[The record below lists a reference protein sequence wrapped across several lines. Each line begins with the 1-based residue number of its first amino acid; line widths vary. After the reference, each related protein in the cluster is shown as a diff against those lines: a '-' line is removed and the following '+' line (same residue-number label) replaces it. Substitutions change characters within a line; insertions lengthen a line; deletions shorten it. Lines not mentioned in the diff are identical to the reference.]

1 MGSSRLTSRRRQDQG
16 FKWARIAMAV
26 LATVGL
32 IDTGAITLNRWGW
45 IGQLSCP
52 GGNEACDKV
61 LNSAWGS
68 IFQGAIPLSL
78 MGLLAYLA
86 ILIMAVMPLLPGL
99 SENRAELSRRTWWG
113 LFALSCGMAIFS
125 LVLIGLMLFKIGAF
139 CFFCALSAC
148 LSISLLILSL
158 IGGGWDDL
166 GQLIFSG
173 VLLSLAVLL
182 GGLIWASVVD
192 PSRQEAVG
200 DGRGMP
206 AAVKTISSPSAL
218 ALAEHLTKTGAVIYS
233 AYWCPHCHDQ
243 KELFGEEGAAQLQ
256 VVECSEDGQN
266 SQSSL
271 CKRKGIDSYPTWEIN
286 GKLESGVKPLNK
298 LADLS
303 RYEGTR
309 QF

>member
-1 MGSSRLTSRRRQDQG
+1 M
-16 FKWARIAMAV
+16 
-26 LATVGL
+26 
-32 IDTGAITLNRWGW
+32 
-45 IGQLSCP
+45 
-52 GGNEACDKV
+52 
-61 LNSAWGS
+61 
-68 IFQGAIPLSL
+68 
-78 MGLLAYLA
+78 
-86 ILIMAVMPLLPGL
+86 
-99 SENRAELSRRTWWG
+99 
-113 LFALSCGMAIFS
+113 
-125 LVLIGLMLFKIGAF
+125 
-139 CFFCALSAC
+139 
-148 LSISLLILSL
+148 

-233 AYWCPHCHDQ
+233 AYWCPHCHEQ